1 MPLPPAPTHRPNNAV
16 NRAAGRKADNEL
28 LIKGGL
34 CALIGVCVLL
44 SPYFLKSPALRDTIA
59 QASAAGWFALV
70 LGCAFI
76 ALFARRRWTAPRAH

>member
-1 MPLPPAPTHRPNNAV
+1 MPLPPTPTNRPNNAV
-16 NRAAGRKADNEL
+16 NRAADHKAENEL

-59 QASAAGWFALV
+59 QAAAAGWFALA

-76 ALFARRRWTAPRAH
+76 GLYARRRWFTPRKH